1 MENNAV
7 INFWDEWPGYESL
20 RQRFE
25 KWNSKGIA
33 EVGIF
38 QFSVLEAAKSSFTTM
53 GLERKVKVLWLKS
66 MGIKKAGI
74 NPASIFCYKK

>member
-1 MENNAV
+1 MDQAMKACTKDLKRN
-7 INFWDEWPGYESL
+7 I
-20 RQRFE
+20 
-25 KWNSKGIA
+25 KGIT

-38 QFSVLEAAKSSFTTM
+38 LFSVLDVAKSSFTAK

-74 NPASIFCYKK
+74 NPVSIFRYKK